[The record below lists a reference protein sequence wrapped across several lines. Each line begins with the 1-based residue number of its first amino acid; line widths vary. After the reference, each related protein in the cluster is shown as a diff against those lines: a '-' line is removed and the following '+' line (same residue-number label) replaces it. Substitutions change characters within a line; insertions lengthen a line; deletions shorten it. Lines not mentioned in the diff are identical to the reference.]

1 MFKKLA
7 EVVVCGAIGAAALY
21 VVGKIAYQAGRE
33 MGHEESR
40 YRAMHQ
46 TNVKHKKPEHVQEE
60 SGSAATET
68 ALTVVEEAEPHVE
81 PHVEPRKKQGKLSL
95 LFGAGRLFGS
105 KRTVL
110 GQLVR
115 NPEDH
120 KFEAYVEGD
129 ELQIHVKR
137 KEAS

>member
-46 TNVKHKKPEHVQEE
+46 TNVEHKKPEHVQEE
-60 SGSAATET
+60 PESAATET

-81 PHVEPRKKQGKLSL
+81 PRKKQSKLSL

>member
-60 SGSAATET
+60 PESAATET

-81 PHVEPRKKQGKLSL
+81 PRKKQSKLSL

-137 KEAS
+137 KEVS

>member
-1 MFKKLA
+1 MFKKFA

-46 TNVKHKKPEHVQEE
+46 TNVKHQKPEHVQEE
-60 SGSAATET
+60 SESAVAET
-68 ALTVVEEAEPHVE
+68 ALTVIEEAE
-81 PHVEPRKKQGKLSL
+81 PHVEPRKKQSKLSL
-95 LFGAGRLFGS
+95 LFGAGKLFGN

>member
-46 TNVKHKKPEHVQEE
+46 TNIKHKKLEHVQEE
-60 SGSAATET
+60 PESAASET

-81 PHVEPRKKQGKLSL
+81 PRKKQSKLSL

>member
-33 MGHEESR
+33 MGQEESR

-46 TNVKHKKPEHVQEE
+46 NNAKTTKPEPVREE
-60 SGSAATET
+60 PDAPVDET
-68 ALTVVEEAEPHVE
+68 ALTVVESAQEPVK
-81 PHVEPRKKQGKLSL
+81 PKKKQSKLGL
-95 LFGAGRLFGS
+95 LFGAGRMFGN
-105 KRTVL
+105 KKTVL
-110 GQLVR
+110 GRLVR

>member
-1 MFKKLA
+1 MFKKLV

-46 TNVKHKKPEHVQEE
+46 TNVKHQKPEPVQEE
-60 SGSAATET
+60 PKSVATET

-81 PHVEPRKKQGKLSL
+81 PRKKQNKLSL
-95 LFGAGRLFGS
+95 LFGAGKLFGT